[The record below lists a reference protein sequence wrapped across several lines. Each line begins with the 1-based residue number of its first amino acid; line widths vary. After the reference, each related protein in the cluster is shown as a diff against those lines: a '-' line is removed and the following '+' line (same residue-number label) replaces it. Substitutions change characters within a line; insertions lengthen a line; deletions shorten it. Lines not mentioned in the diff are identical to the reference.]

1 MEAGRVGVLN
11 MSNKKAN
18 DIERYLRTWHGQIHV
33 AHSKKEPVIIG
44 NRACDSEVLKL
55 LIDDVYATV
64 LKIVDSHG

>member
-1 MEAGRVGVLN
+1 

-33 AHSKKEPVIIG
+33 AYAKKEPVVIG
-44 NRACDSEVLKL
+44 NRACDSEALKL
-55 LIDDVYATV
+55 LIDDLYETV